1 MLVYCVRVRIISS
14 VCFCVYCFSAER
26 VIKLV
31 ITWYSINLMSA
42 RSNLLIADF
51 ENFRLHSVFIR
62 PIFVPVVF
70 NRWWRNMV
78 RAADSQN
85 FQVWFSV
92 LFRSNLT
99 FLRSKF
105 KGTMLQN
112 TLLGNDGYLSLR
124 RDRIR
129 SSVKSKS
136 LRFTRA
142 MRTVAVKWKPNC

>member
-1 MLVYCVRVRIISS
+1 MLVYCVRFRIISS
-14 VCFCVYCFSAER
+14 VFFCVYCFSAER
-26 VIKLV
+26 VIKSV
-31 ITWYSINLMSA
+31 ITWYSINPMSA

-78 RAADSQN
+78 PAADSQN

-105 KGTMLQN
+105 KGSMPQN
-112 TLLGNDGYLSLR
+112 TLLGGYLSLR
-124 RDRIR
+124 QNTLI
-129 SSVKSKS
+129 KSKS

-142 MRTVAVKWKPNC
+142 TRTVAVKWKPNC

>member
-1 MLVYCVRVRIISS
+1 MLVYCVRFRIIST
-14 VCFCVYCFSAER
+14 VFFCVYCFSAER
-26 VIKLV
+26 VIKSV

-78 RAADSQN
+78 PAADSQN

-105 KGTMLQN
+105 KGSMPQN
-112 TLLGNDGYLSLR
+112 TLLGGYLSLR
-124 RDRIR
+124 QNTLI
-129 SSVKSKS
+129 KSKS

-142 MRTVAVKWKPNC
+142 TRTVAVKWKPNC

>member
-1 MLVYCVRVRIISS
+1 MLVYCVRFRIISS
-14 VCFCVYCFSAER
+14 VFFCVYCFSAER
-26 VIKLV
+26 VIKSV

-78 RAADSQN
+78 PAADSQN

-105 KGTMLQN
+105 KGSMPQN
-112 TLLGNDGYLSLR
+112 TLLGGYLSLR
-124 RDRIR
+124 QNTLI
-129 SSVKSKS
+129 KSKS

-142 MRTVAVKWKPNC
+142 TRTVAVKWKPNC

>member
-1 MLVYCVRVRIISS
+1 MLVYCVRFRIISS
-14 VCFCVYCFSAER
+14 VFFCVYCFSAER
-26 VIKLV
+26 VIKSV

-78 RAADSQN
+78 PAADSQN
-85 FQVWFSV
+85 FKVWFSV

-105 KGTMLQN
+105 KGSMPQN
-112 TLLGNDGYLSLR
+112 TLLGGYLSLR
-124 RDRIR
+124 QNTLI
-129 SSVKSKS
+129 KSKS

-142 MRTVAVKWKPNC
+142 TRTVAVKWKPNC

>member
-1 MLVYCVRVRIISS
+1 MLVYCVRFRIISS
-14 VCFCVYCFSAER
+14 VFFCVYCFSAER
-26 VIKLV
+26 VIKSV

-78 RAADSQN
+78 PAADSQN

-99 FLRSKF
+99 FLRSKC
-105 KGTMLQN
+105 KGSMPQN
-112 TLLGNDGYLSLR
+112 TLLGGYLSLR
-124 RDRIR
+124 QNTLI
-129 SSVKSKS
+129 KSKS

-142 MRTVAVKWKPNC
+142 TRTVAVKWKPNC